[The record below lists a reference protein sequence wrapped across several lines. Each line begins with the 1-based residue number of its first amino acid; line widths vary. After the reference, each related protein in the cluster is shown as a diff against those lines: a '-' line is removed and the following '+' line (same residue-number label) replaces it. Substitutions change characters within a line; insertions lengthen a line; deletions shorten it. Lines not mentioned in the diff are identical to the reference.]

1 MAVRVGI
8 TFPQTVI
15 GTDVSILRDWAQAAD
30 GAGFK
35 HMAIVDHVLGA
46 HRDRFTRSLADLGL
60 TAPPYT
66 DQSEIHEVFTLCSYF
81 AAITQQIEF
90 STSIL
95 ILTQRQT
102 AVVAKQAAELDLL
115 SGGRLRLGIG
125 VGWNYVEMEAL
136 GENFHNRG
144 RRMEEQ
150 IELLRKLWTEPL
162 VTFEGRWHHID
173 RLSINP
179 LPVQRPIPLWIG
191 CSWTE
196 PLMRR
201 VARMADGWIP
211 RQVGQSGEDTKSL
224 IERLHQYVR
233 EAGRDPADVGVEV
246 RLSVDLDRP
255 EGWLERSRELIDAGV
270 THLTLG
276 MPRGAATPREL
287 VDAVPR
293 IKQVYEAEMG
303 SLAG

>member
-1 MAVRVGI
+1 MRVGI
-8 TFPQTVI
+8 SFPQTAM
-15 GTDVSILRDWAQAAD
+15 GTDVAILRDFAQAAE
-30 GAGFK
+30 GAGFD

-46 HRDRFTRSLADLGL
+46 HLDRFTRSLDDLGL

-81 AAITQQIEF
+81 AAITQRIEF

-95 ILTQRQT
+95 VLPQRQT
-102 AVVAKQAAELDLL
+102 AVVAKQVAELDLL
-115 SGGRLRLGIG
+115 SHGRVRLGIG
-125 VGWNYVEMEAL
+125 VGWNYLEMEAL

-150 IELLRKLWTEPL
+150 IEVLRRLWTEPL
-162 VTFEGRWHHID
+162 VTFDGRWHHLD

-191 CSWTE
+191 CGMTE

-201 VARMADGWIP
+201 VARLADGWIP
-211 RQVGQSGEDTKSL
+211 RQIGQPSEDFGAVL
-224 IERLHQYVR
+224 ERLRDYLRDV
-233 EAGRDPADVGVEV
+233 GRDPALLGVEV
-246 RLSVDLDRP
+246 RVSGDLDHP
-255 EGWLERSRELIDAGV
+255 NGWLKRAQEMQALGV
-270 THLTLG
+270 THVTIG
-276 MPRGAATPREL
+276 TPRGASPAQL

-293 IKQVYEAEMG
+293 AKRLFDEHVG
-303 SLAG
+303 SAAG